1 MEKFIRNP
9 AESQS
14 SQTQEADSADADMSD
29 ADDEQLQDSD
39 HDGDDSTGETATETE
54 KDPDAP
60 VSLPQNF
67 GMNRMAQKLFKECKR
82 R

>member
-9 AESQS
+9 AESQ
-14 SQTQEADSADADMSD
+14 TQEADSADAELSD
-29 ADDEQLQDSD
+29 ADEQLQDSD

-67 GMNRMAQKLFKECKR
+67 GMNRMAQKFFKECKR